1 MSVKTPNILRELI
14 EKIEV
19 YHIEGVGKNRTQRI
33 VVHDKFIGVLE
44 MPEKI
49 SDDVVT
55 LEARQGVAISYHVK
69 AG

>member
-1 MSVKTPNILRELI
+1 MRITPHILRELV

-33 VVHDKFIGVLE
+33 VVHYKFIGVME
-44 MPEKI
+44 IPQKI

-55 LEARQGVAISYHVK
+55 LESRQGVAVSYHVK